1 MVRNLDPKGL
11 AGIVCEH
18 SVFRR
23 VNRNLIEGQTMAGFF
38 EGFTEQYVTT
48 SHGEIRLR
56 HGGSGFP
63 ILLLHGHPR
72 THTTWFRVAPRLARH
87 FSVVCADM
95 PGFGRSYQPKTLAD
109 SSGKAK
115 AAALHE
121 CMAILGHDRFGI
133 AGHDRG
139 SYRAFRLAMDFPE
152 SVSGLVV
159 MDGIPIYEVLSRAD
173 WRFAKSWWHWFFFA
187 QSEKAEAAIRSNP
200 ELWYPAEAAIGSGN
214 NRDYLTATRDP
225 EVVRGMLAD
234 YRAGLEFD
242 YDDDKRDKE
251 SDRHLQC
258 PLGVLWSRQDD
269 MERLYGDP
277 ADPWSDWSDRIVL
290 RHGIESGHHMAEE
303 SPDEVANQIEA
314 FFARIR

>member
-1 MVRNLDPKGL
+1 MHGGQKL
-11 AGIVCEH
+11 AD
-18 SVFRR
+18 
-23 VNRNLIEGQTMAGFF
+23 FF
-38 EGFTEQYVTT
+38 DDFTEHLVPT
-48 SHGEIRLR
+48 SYGEIRLR

-72 THTTWFRVAPRLARH
+72 THSTWFRVAPLLANQ

-95 PGFGRSYQPKTLAD
+95 PGFGRSYQPAKLAD

-121 CMAILGHDRFGI
+121 CMRTLGYDRFGV

-139 SYRAFRLAMDFPE
+139 SYRAFRIAMDFPE
-152 SVSGLVV
+152 SVAGLVV

-187 QSEKAEAAIRSNP
+187 QSEKAEAAIRCNP
-200 ELWYPAEAAIGSGN
+200 DLWYPAGAAIGSEN
-214 NRDYLTATRDP
+214 NRDYLKATRDP
-225 EVVRGMLAD
+225 EMVHGMLAD

-242 YDDDKRDKE
+242 YDDDKRDRE
-251 SDRHLQC
+251 TGRRLQC

-269 MERLYGDP
+269 MESLYGDP
-277 ADPWSDWSDRIVL
+277 AKPWSDWSDRIVL
-290 RHGIESGHHMAEE
+290 RQGIESGHHMAEE
-303 SPDEVANQIEA
+303 APEEIAKQLSNFFSNQC
-314 FFARIR
+314 